1 MKITKR
7 QLRQIVR
14 EAVGSV
20 GDVYFIT
27 DLGSSVPIER
37 RNEDN
42 PEKAFSILTS
52 LPRYAVWG
60 DTGVGKP
67 QVVDSGDDLEELMTK
82 YKLSPDSV
90 KKI

>member
-1 MKITKR
+1 MRITKR
-7 QLRQIVR
+7 QLRQIIR
-14 EAVGSV
+14 EAVGPV

-27 DLGSSVPIER
+27 DLGSSIPIDMR
-37 RNEDN
+37 SEDN
-42 PEKAFSILTS
+42 PEKAFSSLTS

-60 DTGVGKP
+60 DMGVGKP

-82 YKLSPDSV
+82 YKLSADLV